1 MREHGALSYN
11 RQNFVFALSYSL
23 MRGLYLITNDDP
35 IELLLAKLEGA
46 MATYEVAVLQYRRK
60 KVAKENQ
67 DYEIGYMKHLC
78 EQYKVPF
85 VINDDLEAAVQY
97 SVGVHLG
104 QGDGSIQ
111 EAVARLPK
119 GVLIGRSCN
128 NSIELAE
135 QAIADG
141 ANYVAFG
148 AIYATETKPEAGKIG
163 LETLKLA
170 KEKLNVPICAIGGLT
185 VENGAEV
192 IAAGADLCAVISD
205 VLGRSMSTVGQ
216 RVYDWSELFSEKA

>member
-1 MREHGALSYN
+1 
-11 RQNFVFALSYSL
+11 

-60 KVAKENQ
+60 KVAKEDQ
-67 DYEIGYMKHLC
+67 AYEIEYMKNMC
-78 EQYKVPF
+78 NQYSVPF
-85 VINDDLEAAVQY
+85 VINDDLEAAVKY
-97 SVGVHLG
+97 GVGVHLG
-104 QGDGSIQ
+104 QGDGSIK
-111 EAVARLPK
+111 EAVERLPK
-119 GVLIGRSCN
+119 KVLIGRSCN

-148 AIYATETKPEAGKIG
+148 AIYATATKPEAGHIG
-163 LETLKLA
+163 LETLKAA
-170 KEKLNVPICAIGGLT
+170 KAKLNVPICAIGGLT

-192 IAAGADLCAVISD
+192 IAAGADMCAVISD
-205 VLGRSMSTVGQ
+205 VLGHSMSTVGQ
-216 RVYDWSELFSEKA
+216 RVYDWSELFVEQA

>member
-1 MREHGALSYN
+1 
-11 RQNFVFALSYSL
+11 

-60 KVAKENQ
+60 QVPKEQ
-67 DYEIGYMKHLC
+67 QAYEIEYMKHLC
-78 EQYKVPF
+78 SQYKIPF
-85 VINDDLEAAVQY
+85 VINDDLEAAVHY
-97 SVGVHLG
+97 GVGVHLG
-104 QGDGSIQ
+104 QDDGSIV
-111 EAVARLPK
+111 EAAARLPK

-128 NSIELAE
+128 NSLELGE

-148 AIYATETKPEAGKIG
+148 AIFATDTKPEAGNIG
-163 LETLKLA
+163 LDTLKQA
-170 KEKLNVPICAIGGLT
+170 KAKLNVPICAIGGLT
-185 VENGAEV
+185 VENSAEV
-192 IAAGADLCAVISD
+192 IAAGADLCAVVSD

-216 RVYDWSELFSEKA
+216 RVYDWSELFAKEA

>member
-1 MREHGALSYN
+1 
-11 RQNFVFALSYSL
+11 

-67 DYEIGYMKHLC
+67 AYEIEYMKQMC

-85 VINDDLEAAVQY
+85 VINDDLETAVKY
-97 SVGVHLG
+97 GVGVHLG

-111 EAVARLPK
+111 EAVERLPK
-119 GVLIGRSCN
+119 NVLIGRSCN
-128 NSIELAE
+128 NSLELAE

-148 AIYATETKPEAGKIG
+148 AIYATDSKPEAGNIG

-170 KEKLNVPICAIGGLT
+170 KQKLNVPICAIGGLT
-185 VENGAEV
+185 VENSKIV
-192 IAAGADLCAVISD
+192 IESGADYCAVISD
-205 VLGRSMSTVGQ
+205 ILGRPMNAIPE
-216 RVYDWSELFSEKA
+216 RLDEWSALFDTTA

>member
-1 MREHGALSYN
+1 MDTIFVYALSD
-11 RQNFVFALSYSL
+11 SP

-60 KVAKENQ
+60 KVVDPEARA
-67 DYEIGYMKHLC
+67 YEIGYMKHLC

-97 SVGVHLG
+97 GVGVHLG
-104 QGDGSIQ
+104 QDDGSIV
-111 EAVARLPK
+111 EAKERLPK
-119 GVLIGRSCN
+119 NVLIGRSCN
-128 NSIELAE
+128 NSLELAE

-141 ANYVAFG
+141 ASYVAFG
-148 AIYATETKPEAGKIG
+148 AIYATDTKPEAGNIG
-163 LETLKLA
+163 LDTLKKA

-205 VLGRSMSTVGQ
+205 VLGGSMSVVAQ
-216 RVYDWSELFSEKA
+216 RVYDWSELFAKQA

>member
-1 MREHGALSYN
+1 
-11 RQNFVFALSYSL
+11 

-60 KVAKENQ
+60 KVAKEDQ
-67 DYEIGYMKHLC
+67 AYEIEYMKQMC

-85 VINDDLEAAVQY
+85 IINDDLETAVKY
-97 SVGVHLG
+97 GVGVHLG
-104 QGDGSIQ
+104 QDDGSIQ
-111 EAVARLPK
+111 EAVERLPK
-119 GVLIGRSCN
+119 NVLIGRSCN
-128 NSIELAE
+128 NSLELAE

-148 AIYATETKPEAGKIG
+148 AIYATDTKPEAGNIG
-163 LETLKLA
+163 LETLKQA
-170 KEKLNVPICAIGGLT
+170 KSKLNVPICAIGGLT
-185 VENGAEV
+185 VENSKEV
-192 IAAGADLCAVISD
+192 IEAGADLCAVISD

-216 RVYDWSELFSEKA
+216 RVYDWSELFAEQA

>member
-1 MREHGALSYN
+1 
-11 RQNFVFALSYSL
+11 

-60 KVAKENQ
+60 KVAKEDQ
-67 DYEIGYMKHLC
+67 AYEIEYMKQMC

-85 VINDDLEAAVQY
+85 VINDDLETAVKY
-97 SVGVHLG
+97 GVGVHLG
-104 QGDGSIQ
+104 QDDGSIQ
-111 EAVARLPK
+111 EAVERLPK
-119 GVLIGRSCN
+119 NVLIGRSCN
-128 NSIELAE
+128 NSLELAE

-148 AIYATETKPEAGKIG
+148 AIYATDTKPEAGNIG
-163 LETLKLA
+163 LETLKQA
-170 KEKLNVPICAIGGLT
+170 KSRLNVPICAIGGLT
-185 VENGAEV
+185 VENGKEV
-192 IAAGADLCAVISD
+192 IEAGADLCAVISD

-216 RVYDWSELFSEKA
+216 RVYDWSELFAEQA

>member
-1 MREHGALSYN
+1 
-11 RQNFVFALSYSL
+11 

-60 KVAKENQ
+60 QVAQENQ

-78 EQYKVPF
+78 AQYKVPF
-85 VINDDLEAAVQY
+85 VINDDLEAAVKY
-97 SVGVHLG
+97 GVGVHLG
-104 QGDGSIQ
+104 QDDGSIVD
-111 EAVARLPK
+111 AVARLPK
-119 GVLIGRSCN
+119 DVLIGRSCN
-128 NSIELAE
+128 NSLELAE

-148 AIYATETKPEAGKIG
+148 AIFATETKPEAGNIG
-163 LETLKLA
+163 LEALKLA
-170 KEKLNVPICAIGGLT
+170 KAKFNVPICAIGGLT
-185 VENGAEV
+185 VENSAPV
-192 IAAGADLCAVISD
+192 IEAGADLCAVISD

-216 RVYDWSELFSEKA
+216 RVYDWSELFSAEV

>member
-1 MREHGALSYN
+1 
-11 RQNFVFALSYSL
+11 

-60 KVAKENQ
+60 QVPKEQ
-67 DYEIGYMKHLC
+67 QAYEIEYMKHLC
-78 EQYKVPF
+78 SQYKIPF
-85 VINDDLEAAVQY
+85 VINDDLEAAVHY
-97 SVGVHLG
+97 GVGVHLG
-104 QGDGSIQ
+104 QDDGSIV
-111 EAVARLPK
+111 EAAARLPK

-128 NSIELAE
+128 NSLELAE

-148 AIYATETKPEAGKIG
+148 AIFATDTKPEAGNIG
-163 LETLKLA
+163 LDTLKQA
-170 KEKLNVPICAIGGLT
+170 KAKLNVPICAIGGLT
-185 VENGAEV
+185 VENSKEV
-192 IAAGADLCAVISD
+192 IAAGADLCAVVSD

-216 RVYDWSELFSEKA
+216 RVYDWSELFAKEA

>member
-1 MREHGALSYN
+1 
-11 RQNFVFALSYSL
+11 

-60 KVAKENQ
+60 NVAKENQ
-67 DYEIGYMKHLC
+67 AYEIEYMKNMC
-78 EQYKVPF
+78 NQYNVPF
-85 VINDDLEAAVQY
+85 VINDDLETAVQY
-97 SVGVHLG
+97 GVGVHLG
-104 QGDGSIQ
+104 QGDGSIV

-119 GVLIGRSCN
+119 NVLIGRSCN

-148 AIYATETKPEAGKIG
+148 AIYATESKPEAGNIG
-163 LETLKLA
+163 LNTLKLA
-170 KEKLNVPICAIGGLT
+170 KEKLNVPICAIGGLK
-185 VENGAEV
+185 VENSGVV
-192 IAAGADLCAVISD
+192 IEAGADLCAVISD
-205 VLGRSMSTVGQ
+205 VLGGSMSVVAQ
-216 RVYDWSELFSEKA
+216 RVYEWSELFAEKA